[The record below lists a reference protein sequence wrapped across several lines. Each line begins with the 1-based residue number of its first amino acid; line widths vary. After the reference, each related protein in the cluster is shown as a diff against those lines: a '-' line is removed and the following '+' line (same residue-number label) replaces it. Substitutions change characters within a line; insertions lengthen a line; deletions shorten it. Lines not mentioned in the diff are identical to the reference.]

1 MDRNALRQFARRD
14 WSAVATSKTR
24 HWRTLK
30 TDRSTADVLA
40 LADRMRMYTQQI
52 RPEWPTPQERLED
65 VRVHQRVGEALRA
78 VAGWPRWQRSER

>member
-30 TDRSTADVLA
+30 TGRSAADVLA
-40 LADRMRMYTQQI
+40 IADRMRMHAQQI
-52 RPEWPTPQERLED
+52 RPEWPTPQERLD
-65 VRVHQRVGEALRA
+65 DLRVHQRVGEALRA
-78 VAGWPRWQRSER
+78 VVGRPR